1 MTDRERLLK
10 AILDSPEE
18 DTPRLM
24 YADELEATD
33 PARAEFI
40 RVGCELASMPPEYLD
55 REREYPLDAVDGV
68 PVGFVM
74 SGVPPGVE
82 YQCTITDG
90 ERATVRWKEPN
101 PAFDRARHAE
111 VQAREGELFAAHA
124 YDWLPEIAGLDK
136 FAIGRRGGA
145 GSYSVG
151 YLRKVTA
158 PRGVQLPDPP
168 PRLTTE
174 FRRGFVER
182 VTCSGDDWARHG
194 DDILAAHPVRR
205 VTFTDQ
211 GPSMVGVSFRP
222 GPQFGTTVFRF
233 AGRDVTVTAS
243 SPAHVLVNPSQ
254 FFTARWPI
262 PPEGWAFAAGSRPPP
277 F

>member
-1 MTDRERLLK
+1 VTDRERLLK
-10 AILDSPEE
+10 AILDNPEE

-24 YADELEATD
+24 FADEVEAD
-33 PARAEFI
+33 QPHRAEFI
-40 RVGCELASMPPEYLD
+40 RVGCELARTPETVEVVEDWPVEVVDGDTVRVSGGGFGAGFGADAAVTYALRGDTLTTTRRAVNPEYKRLCD
-55 REREYPLDAVDGV
+55 RKNELL
-68 PVGFVM
+68 
-74 SGVPPGVE
+74 
-82 YQCTITDG
+82 
-90 ERATVRWKEPN
+90 
-101 PAFDRARHAE
+101 AR
-111 VQAREGELFAAHA
+111 HA

-145 GSYSVG
+145 GSYFVG
-151 YLRKVTA
+151 YLRKVMA
-158 PRGVQLPDPP
+158 PRGVLLPAPP